1 MLLTDTINNLEH
13 NVKNSSTF
21 MAILALAALVT
32 SVQATEWDYSGDK
45 GPANWAQLSAEFSMC
60 NGSNQSPVD
69 LTGLVDAQL
78 APISFNYHTG
88 SSDIINNG
96 HTVQVNAKAG
106 NSIVVDGVSFE
117 LKQFHFHVP
126 SENHING
133 KSYPMEAHL
142 VHADKDNHLAV
153 VAVMFEAGQPN
164 ALLDKVWQQA
174 PDIGGKASL
183 TTDLPAVALLPS
195 DRDYYRFNGS
205 LTTPPCSEGVRW
217 LVLKQP
223 VTASNAQLKQL
234 VHHIHHENNRPLQA
248 VNARV
253 ILQ

>member
-1 MLLTDTINNLEH
+1 MSQH
-13 NVKNSSTF
+13 NASSSST
-21 MAILALAALVT
+21 ALVVAHDLAKT
-32 SVQATEWDYSGDK
+32 FDVSAPWITRVIERK
-45 GPANWAQLSAEFSMC
+45 PRQL
-60 NGSNQSPVD
+60 
-69 LTGLVDAQL
+69 L
-78 APISFNYHTG
+78 
-88 SSDIINNG
+88 
-96 HTVQVNAKAG
+96 KA
-106 NSIVVDGVSFE
+106 VDGVSFE

-183 TTDLPAVALLPS
+183 TTDLPAAALLPS
-195 DRDYYRFNGS
+195 ERDYYRFNGS